1 MMTWN
6 NYIRKL
12 LVCLV
17 SKQYYC
23 ACCRIVAHPLL
34 NTNKKEIPYLLLDNM
49 LNSITYKYMNVAMSV
64 IVNCARL
71 DRPPFPSFRA
81 STQTGIFNNYYPPN
95 SRGNLNVTGGL

>member
-17 SKQYYC
+17 SEQYYC
-23 ACCRIVAHPLL
+23 AFCRIVAHAVL

-49 LNSITYKYMNVAMSV
+49 LNSIT
-64 IVNCARL
+64 
-71 DRPPFPSFRA
+71 
-81 STQTGIFNNYYPPN
+81 
-95 SRGNLNVTGGL
+95 